1 MDTNEALAIPSFGKE
16 RHIWHIPEDAPV
28 SRSRRSRGNGEY
40 ESTVPIKLAGLN
52 YVFPFQSACRLC
64 KGIVCIGFL

>member
-52 YVFPFQSACRLC
+52 YVFP
-64 KGIVCIGFL
+64 